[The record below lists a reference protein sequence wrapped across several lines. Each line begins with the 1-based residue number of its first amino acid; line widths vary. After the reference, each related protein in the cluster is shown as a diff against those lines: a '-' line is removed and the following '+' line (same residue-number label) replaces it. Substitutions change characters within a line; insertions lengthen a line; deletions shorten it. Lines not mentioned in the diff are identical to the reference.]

1 MSSSLLRK
9 VSFSVLTT
17 VLLLLALEAASW
29 LGGRAK
35 LPDPLISESNPEWR
49 DSRVYDP
56 LLFWALQPGYRG
68 QEIEQVNALGLRG
81 PEVSAKRPG
90 ELRILSLGE
99 STTFGAKV
107 AFEESYS
114 TVLEGELGR
123 CAPPGRSVRVI
134 NAGVPGYS
142 LFQGVTYLEHRGL
155 ELEPDL
161 VLFYFGYN
169 DFLKVSYR
177 AMRDAGAEAEGA
189 RLTDRQIFERRQR
202 GSARVSRA
210 LAEHSNLY
218 RWMLVLSGAAKPAPR
233 VKVDRSL
240 VRVPP
245 EDRRE
250 LFERALA
257 LCRERGITPVVLV
270 PWYRRFHRHEPL
282 LRQLADDHGVLAID
296 LPARFADLPEPRHA
310 YFLDRVHPNPQG
322 HRLMAEAMAEAL
334 LGELGDDWRQR
345 CPPALEPGAGD
356 ETPLD

>member
-1 MSSSLLRK
+1 M
-9 VSFSVLTT
+9 VFASV
-17 VLLLLALEAASW
+17 VLLLTLLLLEALSW
-29 LGGRAK
+29 LPGRAE

-49 DSRVYDP
+49 ESRVYDP

-68 QEIEQVNALGLRG
+68 EEIEQVNALGLRG
-81 PEVSAKRPG
+81 PEVGAKESG

-107 AFEESYS
+107 AYEESYS
-114 TVLEGELGR
+114 AVLQQELGR
-123 CAPPGRSVRVI
+123 CAPPGRIVRVI

-155 ELEPDL
+155 ELDPDL

-189 RLTDRQIFERRQR
+189 RLTDREIFERRQR
-202 GSARVSRA
+202 WPVRASEA

-218 RWMLVLSGAAKPAPR
+218 RWMLVVSGAAEPAPR

-240 VRVPP
+240 VRVPA

-250 LFERALA
+250 LFGRALG
-257 LCRERGITPVVLV
+257 LCRERGITPVIVV
-270 PWYRRFHRHEPL
+270 PWYRRFHRHEAL
-282 LRQLADDHGVLAID
+282 LRQLAEEHGVVTVD

-310 YFLDRVHPNPQG
+310 YFLDRVHPNPEG
-322 HRLMAEAMAEAL
+322 HRRMAAAMAEAL
-334 LGELGDDWRQR
+334 VAKLGDAWQRR
-345 CPPALEPGAGD
+345 CPPKPPMELEPEPQELA
-356 ETPLD
+356 PLD